1 MIPQRHNDDRLPQQ
15 EAAVW
20 KAEAQARV
28 ALLVPS
34 IGGGLVLLTVP
45 GYFLLRA
52 IPDTDIQLWLLLVA
66 LALCLRAVLLYRLQ
80 RQLRLQGSDQEILLQ
95 SRSQS
100 QLVSRYSSIL
110 LAAVVGAGLWF
121 AGPAPGLA
129 VSLAITAIMAFYFF
143 AMLTLLANDFRTFAV
158 SAPLLMLQPAAYWA
172 TADTQGGLL
181 ALALMVL
188 LAAGICV
195 SWRSRQ
201 NFLQRVAIRFD
212 NDRLVKELSQA
223 QRETLAALAQAQQA
237 NREKSIFMAATS
249 HDLRQ
254 PLFAIQMANETMLL
268 QDLPEQV
275 QNLLKIQAKSITTMI
290 KLFNN
295 VLDLAQFDR
304 HEMPCTIVE
313 FNLRNIQA
321 TMAEEF
327 TNMARDKGLKF
338 RYDLPDVVVR
348 SDFDLVARLLRDIIS
363 NAINYTPQG
372 EIIVSGNVFDGQV
385 IVSVN
390 DTGIGIHK
398 SEHERIFA
406 EFVHLQTAFRT
417 EETGLGVG
425 LAIVKQIDDMLG
437 LNLQLQSEP
446 GVGSTFSFS
455 LAESRAG

>member
-1 MIPQRHNDDRLPQQ
+1 
-15 EAAVW
+15 
-20 KAEAQARV
+20 
-28 ALLVPS
+28 
-34 IGGGLVLLTVP
+34 
-45 GYFLLRA
+45 
-52 IPDTDIQLWLLLVA
+52 
-66 LALCLRAVLLYRLQ
+66 
-80 RQLRLQGSDQEILLQ
+80 
-95 SRSQS
+95 
-100 QLVSRYSSIL
+100 
-110 LAAVVGAGLWF
+110 
-121 AGPAPGLA
+121 
-129 VSLAITAIMAFYFF
+129 
-143 AMLTLLANDFRTFAV
+143 
-158 SAPLLMLQPAAYWA
+158 
-172 TADTQGGLL
+172 
-181 ALALMVL
+181 
-188 LAAGICV
+188 
-195 SWRSRQ
+195 
-201 NFLQRVAIRFD
+201 
-212 NDRLVKELSQA
+212 
-223 QRETLAALAQAQQA
+223 
-237 NREKSIFMAATS
+237 MAATS

-398 SEHERIFA
+398 SEHERIFD
-406 EFVHLQTAFRT
+406 EFVHLQTAFGK

-425 LAIVKQIDDMLG
+425 LAIVKQIDDLLG